1 MCFKKKKK
9 DLEILAFDD
18 CPLKTTGPL
27 SASGPISAPLLRA
40 SNQFLIVSLL
50 YMDSQPRI
58 TSIFRK
64 ELKTETSTKNKKIG
78 TQRKHR

>member
-1 MCFKKKKK
+1 MCFKKK

-18 CPLKTTGPL
+18 CPLKKTGPL
-27 SASGPISAPLLRA
+27 SASGPISAPVLRA
-40 SNQFLIVSLL
+40 SNQFFIVSLL
-50 YMDSQPRI
+50 YMHSQPRI

-64 ELKTETSTKNKKIG
+64 ELKTETSTNNKKIG